1 MAQNGFCDRRS
12 RPFRINVV
20 ITLAVRERHRRNFI
34 LPLPDF
40 SLGRCRNHSDKRPR
54 PIIGAA
60 LGQQRPGY
68 ARHLVGKRY
77 RHDLE
82 GSSRQ
87 QLREPGILLWLLA
100 RTLQHR
106 MGSDH
111 ERYAP
116 HVAVALFRDRPELL
130 LAAGRVLARHEPI
143 QAAKSRP
150 ERNAIGSATVAT
162 MADAPT
168 MPIPG
173 MLLSRLLASFE
184 RCSPMAGRAL

>member
-1 MAQNGFCDRRS
+1 MPPLASNAQAARAILLAS
-12 RPFRINVV
+12 ATAT
-20 ITLAVRERHRRNFI
+20 TL
-34 LPLPDF
+34 
-40 SLGRCRNHSDKRPR
+40 K
-54 PIIGAA
+54 
-60 LGQQRPGY
+60 
-68 ARHLVGKRY
+68 
-77 RHDLE
+77 

-100 RTLQHR
+100 RTLQNR

-111 ERYAP
+111 KNAP
-116 HVAVALFRDRPELL
+116 HVADALFRDRPELL
-130 LAAGRVLARHEPI
+130 LAAGRVARQSPI
-143 QAAKSRP
+143 EAAKSQP

-184 RCSPMAGRAL
+184 RCSIMIRLSIDPIIVCTA